1 MKTSFSILLLILLF
15 SGRPTSE
22 LKEVPNKLPMSDFL
36 DKAPEFYV
44 LQWNVG
50 TKLTS
55 QKTEFFIEVDS
66 VGKQGIDVL
75 LNQRKEPVLY
85 TAAIS
90 TPVCADGECKLM
102 NLKLYWTLLGEY
114 AGFDR
119 YPDLPLTK
127 YDHDIFLEEDYQ
139 KLHELLTDDK
149 SILGRRSI
157 DRLVEQPKMRTV
169 NGVDAVSGATITQVK
184 ESIVPGALYSCYTAW
199 HLAHGDIR
207 EKLKARTLAVLNE
220 NIIID
225 MLYSNNPEY
234 QLFALEKMDQELYL
248 QHHVQISEIFKT
260 AIPLVRSVVA
270 KSFMTHFKATPNLQ
284 LPFWQAF
291 DKIDVGSRSLLLK
304 NLDTAPPFVVDILSG
319 KLSAM
324 SKNQLNSFFSHLSPK
339 HELSREILNNIE
351 TFANSD
357 SETYAYLAKQYIEE
371 GQ

>member
-1 MKTSFSILLLILLF
+1 MKTAFSLLLLALLF
-15 SGRPTSE
+15 LGRVNSE
-22 LKEVPNKLPMSDFL
+22 FQEGHDKLPLGTIL
-36 DKAPEFYV
+36 DKAPEFFV
-44 LQWNVG
+44 LHWKDG
-50 TKLTS
+50 TNLTP
-55 QKTEFFIEVDS
+55 QKSDLYIEVDS
-66 VGKQGIDVL
+66 IGKQGINIL
-75 LNQRKEPVLY
+75 LDQRKEPVLY
-85 TAAIS
+85 SAAIS

-157 DRLVEQPKMRTV
+157 DRLVEKPKMRTV
-169 NGVDAVSGATITQVK
+169 NGVDAVSGATIAQVK

-199 HLAHGDIR
+199 HLTHGDIR
-207 EKLKARTLAVLNE
+207 EKLKARTLSVLNE
-220 NIIID
+220 NVIID
-225 MLYSNNPEY
+225 MLYSKNPEY

-248 QHHVQISEIFKT
+248 QHHVQIAEIFIT
-260 AIPLVRSVVA
+260 AIPLVRSVIA
-270 KSFMTHFKATPNLQ
+270 KSFMTHLKATPNLQ

-291 DKIDVGSRSLLLK
+291 DKIDLGSRSLLLK
-304 NLDTAPPFVVDILSG
+304 NLGTAPPFAADILSG

-324 SKNQLNSFFSHLSPK
+324 SKNQLNGFFSHLSPK
-339 HELSREILNNIE
+339 HELPREILNNIKK
-351 TFANSD
+351 FANSD